1 MLDGTA
7 AEAIASQAQGDTIR
21 LKIDSKEE
29 SSLNNAQRTA
39 LSAFSY
45 RSPFEA
51 YFESGG
57 EKIGDFGGG
66 QATVSVKQGIP
77 EGMDARYFHIYYV
90 PEDGNLTVHKTW
102 YENGMLSFKT
112 GHFSDYSIVYDDTMR
127 NDTLPE
133 GFTRNT
139 DGTLTFTDPELGTVI
154 IADEVVREGKTY
166 RMYNPNTGEHTFT
179 KNAVE
184 VIGNVSLGWNH
195 EEDADFMTFGYD
207 TKDSLIVYRL
217 YSKYTGLHHYTMDRG
232 EAIWDV
238 EALGYNFEGIVFY
251 ALPSDSEGGTEV
263 YRLYNPYDYQHLW
276 TTNKGEYDYLGSIG
290 WNKEGVA
297 FKVK

>member
-1 MLDGTA
+1 MANEAREALARNSSEINNNAEIDAVVRKLTDTYVMLDGTA

-21 LKIDSKEE
+21 LKIDSKKE

-45 RSPFEA
+45 CSPFEA

-57 EKIGDFGGG
+57 EKIRDFGGG

-77 EGMDARYFHIYYV
+77 EGMDARYFYICYV

-112 GHFSDYSIVYDDTMR
+112 GHFSDYAIVYDDSR
-127 NDTLPE
+127 DSV
-133 GFTRNT
+133 
-139 DGTLTFTDPELGTVI
+139 VI
-154 IADEVVREGKTY
+154 
-166 RMYNPNTGEHTFT
+166 
-179 KNAVE
+179 
-184 VIGNVSLGWNH
+184 
-195 EEDADFMTFGYD
+195 
-207 TKDSLIVYRL
+207 YRL
-217 YSKYTGLHHYTMDRG
+217 YNPYSGEHFFTGYSIER
-232 EAIWDV
+232 DV
-238 EALGYNFEGIVFY
+238 LVGVGWNYEGIGWY
-251 ALPSDSEGGTEV
+251 SSDSEGGTEV

-297 FKVK
+297 FKVQ

>member
-1 MLDGTA
+1 MANEAREALARNSSEINNNAEIDAVVIKLTDTYVMLDGTA

-21 LKIDSKEE
+21 LKIDSKKE

-45 RSPFEA
+45 CSPFEA

-57 EKIGDFGGG
+57 EKIRDFGGG

-77 EGMDARYFHIYYV
+77 EGMDARYFYICYV

-112 GHFSDYSIVYDDTMR
+112 GHFSDYAIVYDDSKDYVAIHR
-127 NDTLPE
+127 L
-133 GFTRNT
+133 
-139 DGTLTFTDPELGTVI
+139 
-154 IADEVVREGKTY
+154 
-166 RMYNPNTGEHTFT
+166 YNPYSGEHFFT
-179 KNAVE
+179 GYSIERDVL
-184 VIGNVSLGWNH
+184 VGVGWNY
-195 EEDADFMTFGYD
+195 EGISCYAPQSSGVP
-207 TKDSLIVYRL
+207 VYRL
-217 YSKYTGLHHYTMDRG
+217 YNQYTGDHHYTADN
-232 EAIWDV
+232 V
-238 EALGYNFEGIVFY
+238 ERDYLIELGWNYEGIGWY
-251 ALPSDSEGGTEV
+251 SSDSEGGTEV

-297 FKVK
+297 FKVQ